1 MSCNY
6 LVRVINPD
14 KFHTEEGEP
23 VIHKSVAFSPPQ
35 ENAQRERER
44 ERERESKSA
53 TAECQNI
60 SDNPLANGLLKV
72 KLKKHQVLF
81 STNASLLTL

>member
-35 ENAQRERER
+35 ENAQ
-44 ERERESKSA
+44 RERESKSA